1 VASELTLTKQ
11 IFGEDLQVLWE
22 RSNQELPMGLFYV
35 MHHLGENGMMRVVI
49 VQGFTDLHLYSHAQ
63 AHLVSGLLVEWMFS
77 TS

>member
-35 MHHLGENGMMRVVI
+35 MHHLGENG
-49 VQGFTDLHLYSHAQ
+49 GD
-63 AHLVSGLLVEWMFS
+63 VSEMYKVDGNPITVRKISQQIDEGNAS
-77 TS
+77 CS